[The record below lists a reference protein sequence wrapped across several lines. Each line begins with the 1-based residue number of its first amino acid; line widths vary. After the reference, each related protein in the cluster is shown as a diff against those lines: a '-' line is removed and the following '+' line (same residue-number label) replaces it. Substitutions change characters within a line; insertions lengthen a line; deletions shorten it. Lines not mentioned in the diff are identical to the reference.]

1 MKCMVY
7 RSDKKSETYLY
18 LADGWTFDDLP
29 ANLRQLFGE
38 PAFVMRLDL
47 AGNRRLARVDTE
59 TVRENLE
66 KEGYFLQLPPKLP
79 IEEEISRRF
88 S

>member
-7 RSDKKSETYLY
+7 RSGKKSETYLY
-18 LADGWTFDDLP
+18 LADGCKFEDLP
-29 ANLRQLFGE
+29 DNLQRLFGE

-47 AGNRRLARVDTE
+47 AGGRCLARVDVE
-59 TVRENLE
+59 AV
-66 KEGYFLQLPPKLP
+66 KESLGNDGYFLQLPPKLP